1 MSDYRSWEKDI
12 AESEMGP
19 VAGRGVSR
27 VAHALLFAIVL
38 VFIVFF
44 GWAYVAE
51 LDEVTR
57 GEGKIIPSGQ
67 TKTVQHL
74 EGGIIS
80 EILVMEGQT
89 VDQGEVLLRI
99 ENKTAESELQ
109 EKRKQYLNLRAQ
121 VARLQAEVRGNDQV
135 VFPQEVLQDAAS
147 NADQERQLFDA
158 RRTQLAQQ
166 IRILSNQR
174 RQKQQ
179 ELEEMTA
186 RVGQLRKSKA
196 IAQKELDLLKPL
208 VEQGVSPKLDLF
220 RVEQKVQELN
230 ASINGVEVALP
241 RTRTQ
246 LAEAVERIEEKKQ
259 SFKTEAQE
267 QLNEA
272 LVAASRLEEEIE
284 AGVDRVVRTD
294 VRSPVHGTV
303 KEILNNTIG
312 GVIRPGD
319 DLVEIVPLE
328 DTLLVEA
335 RIRPADRAELWPGLP
350 AVVKVSAYDYS
361 IHGGLDA
368 TLTDISPDTIT
379 DEKGE
384 TYYRIRLRTDENS
397 LGADKPIRTGMT
409 AQVDILTGRKTV
421 LDYILKPIRKGME
434 NALRE
439 R

>member
-1 MSDYRSWEKDI
+1 MGENRSWEEDI
-12 AESEMGP
+12 ANSEMGP
-19 VAGRGVSR
+19 LAGRGVSR
-27 VAHALLFAIVL
+27 VAHLLLFSIFL
-38 VFIVFF
+38 VFAVFF

-80 EILVMEGQT
+80 DILVVEGQT
-89 VDQGEVLLRI
+89 VEKGEVLLRI
-99 ENKTAESELQ
+99 ENTTAESELQ
-109 EKRKQYLNLRAQ
+109 EKRKQYLNLKAQ
-121 VARLQAEVRGNDQV
+121 VARLRAEVSGKDTID
-135 VFPQEVLQDAAS
+135 FDEDVLLEAPS
-147 NADQERQLFDA
+147 NAEQERELFKA
-158 RRTQLAQQ
+158 RRSQLAQQ

-174 RQKQQ
+174 KQKQQ

-186 RVGQLRKSKA
+186 RVKQLRKSKS
-196 IAQKELDLLKPL
+196 IAQKELNLLKPL
-208 VEQGVSPKLDLF
+208 VEQGVAPRLDLL
-220 RVEQKVQELN
+220 RVEQKVQELD
-230 ASINGVEVALP
+230 ASISGVEVAIP

-246 LAEAVERIEEKKQ
+246 LAEAANRIEEKKQ
-259 SFKTEAQE
+259 SFRTEAQE
-267 QLNEA
+267 KLNEA
-272 LVAASRLEEEIE
+272 LVAASRLEEEIV

-303 KEILNNTIG
+303 KQILNNTIG
-312 GVIRPGD
+312 GVVRSGD
-319 DLVEIVPLE
+319 DLIEIVPLE

-361 IHGGLDA
+361 IYGGLEA

-379 DEKGE
+379 DEQGE
-384 TYYRIRLRTDENS
+384 TFYRIRLRTEENS

-421 LDYILKPIRKGME
+421 LDYLLKPIRKGME